1 MLSPEVQDFA
11 SRSILCWL
19 ATVGKNGQPNVSPK
33 EIFAVIDAEHL
44 VIANIASPAS
54 AQNIEANPLVCVSF
68 VDVFVQKGFK
78 VSGEA
83 RNVRKQDTTFC
94 AGSLPWRKRR
104 GLGSFLA
111 ACLLF
116 EPRPSSPSLRRVT
129 GCTPQ
134 RRQNSPR
141 WRQPCV
147 HTAYNRSEGVAK
159 RVFEQPATG
168 MAAGPQLKLQGSSKS
183 WVPNSF
189 ASTGPKFAESWNAG
203 KPRRS
208 IVQSPRSVR
217 TDSQRSRL

>member
-83 RNVRKQDTTFC
+83 RNVRKQDTDFLRWFPSLEEK
-94 AGSLPWRKRR
+94 AGPRFL
-104 GLGSFLA
+104 LGSVFVIRATTVEPILA
-111 ACLLF
+111 
-116 EPRPSSPSLRRVT
+116 PSYRLYPAETTEQSQVASAMRAYGV
-129 GCTPQ
+129 
-134 RRQNSPR
+134 
-141 WRQPCV
+141 QP
-147 HTAYNRSEGVAK
+147 K
-159 RVFEQPATG
+159 RG
-168 MAAGPQLKLQGSSKS
+168 RG
-183 WVPNSF
+183 
-189 ASTGPKFAESWNAG
+189 
-203 KPRRS
+203 
-208 IVQSPRSVR
+208 
-217 TDSQRSRL
+217 